1 MKATIEIDATPQ
13 EMRELLG
20 LPEVQSLQKE
30 AMEKIRD
37 KMLAGIESNDMS
49 ELMKLYMPMPEQMSA
64 MEGFQKTMWDAMT
77 KSMTVSNKPSKDK

>member
-20 LPEVQSLQKE
+20 LPEVLPMQKE

-37 KMLAGIESNDMS
+37 KMLTGIESNDMT
-49 ELMKLYMPMPEQMSA
+49 ELMKMYMPMPEQMSA

-77 KSMTVSNKPSKDK
+77 KSMVVGQSKDET